1 MQTLSLEGR
10 GVRSVESQSKVATL
24 DLVDTLEEQRILE
37 EMIEETKGP
46 ALPQGIHYLISTPLC
61 RYPPLL
67 YGSRYGARTE
77 PGILYGSERVETAM
91 AETAFYKLRFVA
103 DSDGLRE
110 LPPMTMMTFTFEYRT
125 RHAHDTTS
133 AEYDEQRA
141 KIDAPSD
148 YAHTQAIGSKARAA
162 AVELIRFRSVR
173 DPKGGANL
181 AIFSLDALGPQPLD
195 MTYWQLKIRQDRVD
209 ILERDR
215 SIDPGRYTFSVDEF
229 KARGA
234 WAHPSVTSPE

>member
-1 MQTLSLEGR
+1 METVSLEGR

-46 ALPQGIHYLISTPLC
+46 ALPKGIHYLISTPLC

-67 YGSRYGARTE
+67 YGSRYGSRNQA
-77 PGILYGSERVETAM
+77 GIFYGSEHVETAM

-103 DSDGLRE
+103 DSDGLSE
-110 LPPMTMMTFTFEYRT
+110 LPPMAMMTFSFEYST
-125 RHAHDTTS
+125 QLAHDTTN
-133 AEYDEQRA
+133 AEYDAQRA
-141 KIDAPSD
+141 DIDAASD
-148 YAHTQAIGSKARAA
+148 YTHTQAIGRKAREADID
-162 AVELIRFRSVR
+162 LIRFRSVR

-181 AIFSLDALGPQPLD
+181 AIFSLGILGPEPLD
-195 MTYWQLKIRQDRVD
+195 KTYWQLKIREDRVD
-209 ILERDR
+209 VLERDR
-215 SIDPGRYTFSVDEF
+215 SVDPGRYTFSVEDF

-234 WAHPSVTSPE
+234 WAHPSVTTG

>member
-1 MQTLSLEGR
+1 MQTVSVEGR

-46 ALPQGIHYLISTPLC
+46 ALPPGIHYLISTPLC

-77 PGILYGSERVETAM
+77 PGIFYGSERVETAM

-103 DSDGLRE
+103 DSDGLTE
-110 LPPMTMMTFTFEYRT
+110 LPAMAMMTFTFEYRT

-133 AEYDEQRA
+133 AEYDARRA
-141 KIDAPSD
+141 EIDAPAD
-148 YAHTQAIGSKARAA
+148 YMHTQAIGSRAREAA
-162 AVELIRFRSVR
+162 INLIRFRSVR

-181 AIFSLDALGPQPLD
+181 AIFDLDVLGPQPLD
-195 MTYWQLKIRQDRVD
+195 MTYWQLKIRDGRVD
-209 ILERDR
+209 VLERDR
-215 SIDPGRYTFSVDEF
+215 AIHPGCYSFSVDDF
-229 KARGA
+229 KARGV
-234 WAHPSVTSPE
+234 WTHPSFSPS

>member
-1 MQTLSLEGR
+1 VQTVSLEGR

-67 YGSRYGARTE
+67 YGSRYGARSQS
-77 PGILYGSERVETAM
+77 GIFYGSEHVETAM

-103 DSDGLRE
+103 DSDGLTE
-110 LPPMTMMTFTFEYRT
+110 LPPMAMMTFTFEYRT

-133 AEYDEQRA
+133 GEYDARRA
-141 KIDAPSD
+141 DINASSD
-148 YAHTQAIGSKARAA
+148 YTHTQAIGDKAREA
-162 AVELIRFRSVR
+162 AVDLIRFRSVR

-181 AIFSLDALGPQPLD
+181 AVFDLEALGPQPLD
-195 MTYWQLKIRQDRVD
+195 MTYWQLKIRENRVD

-215 SIDPGRYTFSVDEF
+215 SIDPGRYTFSVEEF

-234 WAHPSVTSPE
+234 WAHPSISPS